1 MQEVHIA
8 HILIRW
14 LQSRE
19 GLKVQ
24 TNMVLWLLMWHP
36 TFLDVRLAFILRQRN
51 MELKPLNSIKVKT
64 MLQKHAA
71 GLAWYMGVFPLILCH

>member
-1 MQEVHIA
+1 
-8 HILIRW
+8 
-14 LQSRE
+14 
-19 GLKVQ
+19 
-24 TNMVLWLLMWHP
+24 
-36 TFLDVRLAFILRQRN
+36 